1 MSIKGVMPGVRPI
14 GAKAVFAAVLGNGF
28 EFFDFTV
35 YATFLGLIGQAFFP
49 SSDPF
54 VSDLASAATFGVGFI
69 ARPLGGAL
77 LGAYGDRAGRRPAMT
92 LSIGLMAIGS
102 AIIALTP
109 GYAAIGVW
117 APILLILAR
126 LFQGFAVG
134 GEVGPATMFVL
145 EAAPP
150 GRRLLF
156 ASWQLASQNLGSLA
170 SGVIG
175 VLLALTLSKTSY
187 TEWGWRVPFAIG
199 VLIAP
204 VGVYIRSRLPET
216 LDQTDRKAP
225 RRTAEILSTVLRTN
239 WTRLILGLALIS
251 GATIT
256 QYFLLVMTPYAIR
269 TLHLPASAAMLGTVT
284 LGLTGALGALVGGG
298 LADRWGIRAL
308 VVAPRI
314 LFMLA
319 LFPVMKALIATPS
332 ATTLVLAIAILSV
345 LQAMSG
351 AAVIILI
358 PYIFPSAVRA
368 TGLAIS
374 YSLGVAIFGGTATYV
389 VTWLVG
395 ITGDPLAST
404 YYVMAANVALLL
416 AVLASWGARLRCEN
430 LAPACRSRSLKN
442 GGSSR
447 TAGLPERAGRRRS
460 EKWLCFRRIASPVGL
475 TTWRWPNM
483 FRALSAGRRA

>member
-1 MSIKGVMPGVRPI
+1 
-14 GAKAVFAAVLGNGF
+14 
-28 EFFDFTV
+28 
-35 YATFLGLIGQAFFP
+35 
-49 SSDPF
+49 
-54 VSDLASAATFGVGFI
+54 
-69 ARPLGGAL
+69 
-77 LGAYGDRAGRRPAMT
+77 
-92 LSIGLMAIGS
+92 
-102 AIIALTP
+102 
-109 GYAAIGVW
+109 
-117 APILLILAR
+117 
-126 LFQGFAVG
+126 
-134 GEVGPATMFVL
+134 MFVL

-416 AVLASWGARLRCEN
+416 AVLASWGADSD
-430 LAPACRSRSLKN
+430 AKTWP
-442 GGSSR
+442 
-447 TAGLPERAGRRRS
+447 P
-460 EKWLCFRRIASPVGL
+460 PVD
-475 TTWRWPNM
+475 REV
-483 FRALSAGRRA
+483 